1 MRVPE
6 LEKSLGI
13 EAYVTGSQGIGGA
26 IRQRV
31 EDFAVEEVLVDGSK
45 AEISPSGNIVRQ
57 GVLGSSGARNRFLLC
72 VLVKRNW
79 DTLSAVK
86 TVADQLGISM
96 GRISIG
102 GMKDARAV
110 TAQYVTV
117 EGVSAEEVRKVKVK
131 DIELRPVGCFHSEH
145 SSYYVLG
152 NSFRIVISAI
162 GHTKD
167 AVKKQIAQATRGFGS
182 IGGVPTFFGHQR
194 FGTTRPITHL
204 VGKAIVNGNLEEAA
218 MLFLAKSS
226 PDEHPSSRMAREQL
240 LTTGDF
246 KRSLQCFPKQL
257 RYERLMLAHL
267 AEKPEDYAGAF
278 RRLPTKLQKLFIQAY
293 QSYLFNRFLSKRI
306 KSKIPLNRVE
316 VGDYVVGV
324 ERSGLPM
331 VMVHK
336 AVSAGTLGEINKA
349 MEAGR
354 MRLAL
359 PLVGFRREASG
370 GCQGDL
376 EKTILEKEEV
386 EPNDFRVKELPEL
399 SSRGELR
406 AALTPLNDFSL
417 DGISSVTK
425 DREECKAELSFLLYR
440 GSYATIVLREIM
452 KPRDLVG
459 AGF

>member
-1 MRVPE
+1 
-6 LEKSLGI
+6 
-13 EAYVTGSQGIGGA
+13 
-26 IRQRV
+26 
-31 EDFAVEEVLVDGSK
+31 
-45 AEISPSGNIVRQ
+45 
-57 GVLGSSGARNRFLLC
+57 
-72 VLVKRNW
+72 
-79 DTLSAVK
+79 VK

-131 DIELRPVGCFHSEH
+131 DIELRPVGYFHSAH

-152 NSFRIVISAI
+152 NSFRIVISKIEHSEDTVAER
-162 GHTKD
+162 
-167 AVKKQIAQATRGFGS
+167 VAQTVRELKLF
-182 IGGVPTFFGHQR
+182 GGVPNFFGHQR
-194 FGTTRPITHL
+194 FGTIRPITHL
-204 VGKAIVNGNLEEAA
+204 VGKAIVRGNLEEAA

-226 PDEHPSSRMAREQL
+226 PDEHPSSRRARKQL
-240 LTTGDF
+240 SDTKDF
-246 KRSLQCFPKQL
+246 KQSLQCFPKQL

-278 RRLPTKLQKLFIQAY
+278 KRLPVKLQKLFIQAY
-293 QSYLFNRFLSKRI
+293 QSFLFNRFLSQRV
-306 KSKIPLNRVE
+306 KSEIPLNRVQI
-316 VGDYVVGV
+316 GDYVVGV
-324 ERSGLPM
+324 ERSGLPI
-331 VMVHK
+331 VTVHK
-336 AVSAGTLGEINKA
+336 TVSAGTLVEIGKA

-386 EPNDFRVKELPEL
+386 KPNDFRVKGLSEL

-425 DREECKAELSFLLYR
+425 DREECEAELSFLLYR

-452 KPRDLVG
+452 KPHDLVE

>member
-31 EDFAVEEVLVDGSK
+31 EDFAVEETLVDGSK
-45 AEISPSGNIVRQ
+45 ADIDPSDNIAKH
-57 GVLGSSGARNRFLLC
+57 GVLGSSEARDRFLLC
-72 VLVKRNW
+72 VLVKRDW

-86 TVADQLGISM
+86 AIADQLDISM

-117 EGVSAEEVRKVKVK
+117 GGVSAEEVRKVRVK
-131 DIELRPVGCFHSEH
+131 DIELRPVGYFHSEH

-152 NSFRIVISAI
+152 NSFRVVISKI
-162 GHTKD
+162 EHSED
-167 AVKKQIAQATRGFGS
+167 AVAGRVAQTVRDLKLF
-182 IGGVPTFFGHQR
+182 GGVPNFFGHQR
-194 FGTTRPITHL
+194 FGTIRPITHL
-204 VGKAIVNGNLEEAA
+204 VGKAIVRGNLEEAA

-226 PDEHPSSRMAREQL
+226 PDEHPSSREARKHL
-240 LTTGDF
+240 SDTKDF
-246 KRSLQCFPKQL
+246 KQSLHCFPKQL

-278 RRLPTKLQKLFIQAY
+278 KRLPMKLQKLFIQAY
-293 QSYLFNRFLSKRI
+293 QSYLFNRFLSQRI
-306 KSKIPLNRVE
+306 KSKIPLNRAE

-331 VMVHK
+331 VTMHK
-336 AVSAGTLGEINKA
+336 TVSDGALGEINKA

-359 PLVGFRREASG
+359 PLVGFKQGVSG
-370 GCQGDL
+370 GCQGDI
-376 EKTILEKEEV
+376 EKRMLEKEGV
-386 EPNDFRVKELPEL
+386 QPNDFRVKELLDISP
-399 SSRGELR
+399 RGELR
-406 AALTPLNDFSL
+406 AAVTPLNNFSV
-417 DGISSVTK
+417 DGISSDQDQK
-425 DREECKAELSFLLYR
+425 ERMAELSFLLYR

-452 KPRDLVG
+452 KPRDLVE

>member
-13 EAYVTGSQGIGGA
+13 EAYVTGSQGIGGV

-45 AEISPSGNIVRQ
+45 AEISPLGNIVRQ

-117 EGVSAEEVRKVKVK
+117 EGVSAEEVGKVKVK
-131 DIELRPVGCFHSEH
+131 DIELRPVGYFHSEH

-152 NSFRIVISAI
+152 NSFRIVISEIEHSEDTA
-162 GHTKD
+162 
-167 AVKKQIAQATRGFGS
+167 AERVAQTVRELKLF
-182 IGGVPTFFGHQR
+182 GGVPNFFGHQR
-194 FGTTRPITHL
+194 FGTIRPITHL
-204 VGKAIVNGNLEEAA
+204 VGKAIVRGNLEEAA

-226 PDEHPSSRMAREQL
+226 PDEHPSSRWARKQL
-240 LTTGDF
+240 SDTKDF
-246 KRSLQCFPKQL
+246 KQSLQCFPKQL

-278 RRLPTKLQKLFIQAY
+278 RRLPMKLQKLFIQAY
-293 QSYLFNRFLSKRI
+293 QSFLFNRFLSQRV
-306 KSKIPLNRVE
+306 KSEIPLNRVQI
-316 VGDYVVGV
+316 GDYVVGV
-324 ERSGLPM
+324 ERSGLPI
-331 VMVHK
+331 VTVHK
-336 AVSAGTLGEINKA
+336 TVSAGTLGEINKA

-386 EPNDFRVKELPEL
+386 KPNDFRVEELPEL

>member
-1 MRVPE
+1 LRVPE

-13 EAYVTGSQGIGGA
+13 EAYVTGSQGIGGV

-45 AEISPSGNIVRQ
+45 AEIIPSGNIVRQ

-117 EGVSAEEVRKVKVK
+117 EGVSAEEVGKVKVK
-131 DIELRPVGCFHSEH
+131 DIELRPVGYFHSEH

-167 AVKKQIAQATRGFGS
+167 AVKKQIAQATKEFGS
-182 IGGVPTFFGHQR
+182 IGGVPNFFGHQR

-218 MLFLAKSS
+218 MLFLAKPS
-226 PDEHPSSRMAREQL
+226 PDEHPSSRMVREQL

-278 RRLPTKLQKLFIQAY
+278 RRLPMKLQKLFIQAY
-293 QSYLFNRFLSKRI
+293 QSYLFNRFLSQRV
-306 KSKIPLNRVE
+306 KSGIPLNRVQI
-316 VGDYVVGV
+316 GDYVVGV
-324 ERSGLPM
+324 ERSGLPI
-331 VMVHK
+331 VTVHK
-336 AVSAGTLGEINKA
+336 TVSAGTLVEIGKA

-386 EPNDFRVKELPEL
+386 KPNDFRVKGLSEL

-452 KPRDLVG
+452 KPHDLVE

>member
-1 MRVPE
+1 LRVPE

-13 EAYVTGSQGIGGA
+13 EAYVTGSQGIGGV

-31 EDFAVEEVLVDGSK
+31 EDFAVVEVLVDGSK

-131 DIELRPVGCFHSEH
+131 DIELRPVGYFHSEH

-167 AVKKQIAQATRGFGS
+167 AAKKQIAQATKEFGS
-182 IGGVPTFFGHQR
+182 IGGVPNFFGHQR

-204 VGKAIVNGNLEEAA
+204 VGKAIVKGNLEEAA
-218 MLFLAKSS
+218 MLFLAKPS
-226 PDEHPSSRMAREQL
+226 PDEHPSSRLVREQL
-240 LTTGDF
+240 LSTGDF
-246 KRSLQCFPKQL
+246 KQSLECFPKQL

-278 RRLPTKLQKLFIQAY
+278 RRLPMKLQKLFIQAY
-293 QSYLFNRFLSKRI
+293 QSFLFNRFLSQRV
-306 KSKIPLNRVE
+306 KSEIPLNRVQI
-316 VGDYVVGV
+316 GDYVVGV
-324 ERSGLPM
+324 ERSGLPI
-331 VMVHK
+331 VTVHK
-336 AVSAGTLGEINKA
+336 TVSAGTLVEIGKA

-386 EPNDFRVKELPEL
+386 KPNDFRVKGLSEL

-452 KPRDLVG
+452 KPHDLVE

>member
-1 MRVPE
+1 LRVPE

-13 EAYVTGSQGIGGA
+13 EAYVTGSQGIGGV

-131 DIELRPVGCFHSEH
+131 DIELRPVGYFHSEH

-167 AVKKQIAQATRGFGS
+167 VVKKQIAQATRGFGS
-182 IGGVPTFFGHQR
+182 IGGVPNFFGHQR

-204 VGKAIVNGNLEEAA
+204 VGKAIVKGNLEEAA

-226 PDEHPSSRMAREQL
+226 PDEHPSSRLAREQL
-240 LTTGDF
+240 LSTGDF
-246 KRSLQCFPKQL
+246 KQSLECFPKQL

-278 RRLPTKLQKLFIQAY
+278 RRLPLKLQKLFIQAY
-293 QSYLFNRFLSKRI
+293 QSFLFNRFLSQRV
-306 KSKIPLNRVE
+306 KSEIPLNRVQI
-316 VGDYVVGV
+316 GDYVVGV
-324 ERSGLPM
+324 ERSGLPI
-331 VMVHK
+331 VTVHK
-336 AVSAGTLGEINKA
+336 TVSAGTLVEIGKA

-386 EPNDFRVKELPEL
+386 KPNDFRVKGLSEL

-406 AALTPLNDFSL
+406 AALTPLNDFSV

-440 GSYATIVLREIM
+440 GSYATIILREIM
-452 KPRDLVG
+452 KPHDLVE